1 MANNIFQKYAL
12 GAVLADSNEHDYD
25 ELLESF
31 EQGECPDGV
40 SIWAPFENHDY
51 YELAS
56 LIEEQHDIF
65 KAFAEELDER
75 RGRGEE

>member
-12 GAVLADSNEHDYD
+12 GAVLADSNEHDYE

-31 EQGECPDGV
+31 ENGECPDGV
-40 SIWAPFENHDY
+40 SIWAPFENYDY
-51 YELAS
+51 YELAQ

-75 RGRGEE
+75 RADGIE

>member
-12 GAVLADSNEHDYD
+12 GAVLADSNEHDYE

-40 SIWAPFENHDY
+40 SIWQPFENHDY
-51 YELAS
+51 YELAQ

-65 KAFAEELDER
+65 RAFAEELDER
-75 RGRGEE
+75 RARGED